1 MTTRTIANIELATNE
16 RVGSFSIKNVFP
28 TRNLKQVDPFLLV
41 HHMPSTE
48 LKPGAETRIPP
59 HPHAGFD
66 VMTYLLEGEFFH
78 RDSQGHDQVAGPGDI
93 NWMSA
98 GAGIVHS
105 EGPTEQMLQKG
116 GRVQLLQIWINL
128 PADKKHGAPA
138 FHHYG
143 SASLPV
149 LNNEGF
155 SLKVVLGKFGD
166 YTSPVVTQTPMF
178 LYHLQV
184 RKGQAVTLPV
194 DPLHTSAIYIMKGS
208 LQVLNTKP
216 VAGELVN
223 FELNGDQVSFTATD
237 DTELLL
243 LGGAP
248 IKEKV
253 VSYGPFVMNSLEEVQ
268 GAISDYENGRMGSLS
283 Y

>member
-1 MTTRTIANIELATNE
+1 MTTRTIATIELATNE
-16 RVGSFSIKNVFP
+16 RVGSFAIKNVLP
-28 TRNLKQVDPFLLV
+28 TRNLKQVDPFLLI
-41 HHMPSTE
+41 HHMPSTA
-48 LKPGAETRIPP
+48 LKPGADTRIPP
-59 HPHAGFD
+59 HPHAGFE

-78 RDSQGHDQVAGPGDI
+78 RDSQGHDQIAKPGDI

-105 EGPTEQMLQKG
+105 EGPTEAFLREG
-116 GRVQLLQIWINL
+116 GNVQLLQIWINL
-128 PADKKHGAPA
+128 PAGKKRGAPG
-138 FHHYG
+138 FHHY
-143 SASLPV
+143 AAENLPL
-149 LNNEGF
+149 LNKEGYT
-155 SLKVVLGKFGD
+155 LKVLLGSFDG

-178 LYHLQV
+178 LYHLKV
-184 RKGQAVTLPV
+184 NRGQAVTIPV
-194 DPLHTSAIYIMKGS
+194 HSMHTSALYIMKGS

-223 FELNGDQVSFTATD
+223 FETNGDQVSFTAID
-237 DTELLL
+237 EAEVLL
-243 LGGAP
+243 LGGEP

-268 GAISDYENGRMGSLS
+268 GAIADYEQGRMGTLS